1 MTEITTKTVLHE
13 YTLVAQEM
21 DTIKSL
27 LSVVQ
32 DLIQELEDDDYRAS
46 FKSGYTFD
54 SEDLRIVRNF
64 LDTIIENAEQ
74 GRACSELR
82 IRTGE

>member
-1 MTEITTKTVLHE
+1 MTEIKTKTVLHE

-21 DTIKSL
+21 DTVKSL
-27 LSVVQ
+27 HDVVH
-32 DLIQELEDDDYRAS
+32 DLIQELEDDDYQA
-46 FKSGYTFD
+46 TFD
-54 SEDLRIVRNF
+54 NGYAFDIEDLRIVRNF
-64 LDTIIENAEQ
+64 LDTIVENAEQ